1 MPLRI
6 LSLFEQ
12 DLEEDFQETDF
23 LLADYLI
30 GIRSG
35 VFVVNCLAVHPLA
48 VLELLVLVKP
58 QALTCSVPHE
68 VYVVLTIH

>member
-1 MPLRI
+1 
-6 LSLFEQ
+6 
-12 DLEEDFQETDF
+12 

-30 GIRSG
+30 GIRSS
-35 VFVVNCLAVHPLA
+35 VFVVNCLAVHPLV